1 MTWTEGSRERWTA
14 GAAIVSA
21 IVAILVALF
30 SYFQLK
36 ASTRAVDVADQA
48 RKDANRTAEIQ
59 RQDAQAAFGKQR
71 EDSNAALLAQ
81 SKFADRAAELARRSA
96 DVAIAANKIAANA
109 TTLSERAWLSVSV
122 GEQTGNFAIAMR
134 NTGKSPALNVA
145 YLATFKAGKRGV
157 IPDADLRINPE
168 APTIPPDAPKEMLD
182 ILRKEGYIK
191 EHAPTGFV
199 IAPGDIQI
207 ASSYGGK
214 FSQIFSLTGDRTYIQ
229 GRITYD
235 DIFGKAH
242 ETVFCYW
249 FEQPSTFVM
258 CNDHNKMN

>member
-1 MTWTEGSRERWTA
+1 VDGGCRHYVGHSRHPRGLIQLFPAKSVNKGCGRRRPSKEGREQDC
-14 GAAIVSA
+14 GNSA
-21 IVAILVALF
+21 PRCTGSIWEA
-30 SYFQLK
+30 K
-36 ASTRAVDVADQA
+36 R
-48 RKDANRTAEIQ
+48 
-59 RQDAQAAFGKQR
+59 G
-71 EDSNAALLAQ
+71 SNAALLAQ